1 LEINSN
7 GKREKSNGRSKS
19 KSLCYEVRVVPLD
32 TYPDLKVNPG
42 NPYTQ
47 MTDDERM
54 DELIDLL
61 GLLWAETCLDEAAKC
76 PRLTKGGG
84 KRPEF
89 SIENKGSKRYSVT
102 QANL

>member
-1 LEINSN
+1 MEINLN

-32 TYPDLKVNPG
+32 AYPDLKVNPA

-61 GLLWAETCLDEAAKC
+61 GLLWAETCLDEAAKR

-84 KRPEF
+84 KSQEF
-89 SIENKGSKRYSVT
+89 SIADKGENRYSVT